1 MPHVRRDEASAIL
14 RDGQERLDDLLG
26 GMSEGDLVRPATIGG
41 GDWSAKDLIGHMALW
56 EEIALV
62 TIEAWLGGRKPRIE
76 EAFTA
81 GDTDA
86 LNAWNHERK
95 RGWPAERVLADSGE
109 AHGRLLSS
117 IDGMTDQDWATPR
130 PFEGDGEKQD
140 LGSELGGV
148 LGAPGRAFGHAFAH
162 LPDLEAYVRSLRG

>member
-1 MPHVRRDEASAIL
+1 MPRVRRDEASAIL
-14 RDGQERLDDLLG
+14 REGQERLDGLLDG
-26 GMSEGDLVRPATIGG
+26 LTEAELVRPATIGG

-62 TIEAWLGGRKPRIE
+62 TIDAWLGGRKPRIE
-76 EAFTA
+76 EAFTP

-95 RGWPAERVLADSGE
+95 LAWPAERVRADSGE
-109 AHGRLLSS
+109 THRRLLSS
-117 IDGMTDQDWATPR
+117 IDGMTDDDWATPR
-130 PFEGDGEKQD
+130 PFEGDEQED

-162 LPDLEAYVRSLRG
+162 LPDLEAYVRSVRG